1 MTTDL
6 QGLTRERVG
15 VSRKFGL
22 IAAPLAAIA
31 YPWTLRAF
39 NVAAVESL
47 EPSRP
52 AHLALWLGAAL
63 FLALA
68 FAIPLVGLLASL
80 RLARIAG
87 PTAAERRAELVALI
101 VVAAP
106 AIYTFL
112 GVVDYMTN
120 SPLPDEWA
128 FALLWAVLIIA
139 VAVSPDRPCPI
150 ASAAVAPAALR
161 VAHGVAAIAILAV
174 FLGFHL
180 VNHLAGLIGP
190 DAHRSLMKS
199 VHAIYGSAV
208 VEPLLVAVLL
218 FQVAS
223 GSFLASRHLR
233 ASADPFRFFQIASGV
248 YLAVFILGHMNSVFV
263 YARSWSNPPIVTDWS
278 FATSEA
284 WGGLIRSGWSNR
296 LIPHYA
302 FGVFFVVAHMG
313 AGLRMAMIGHGL
325 PERWANRAMIGVATA
340 AFLLALAIM
349 LGMCGVR
356 LDIG

>member
-1 MTTDL
+1 MTIEA
-6 QGLTRERVG
+6 QGITPDRVG
-15 VSRKFGL
+15 VSRKFTL

-31 YPWTLRAF
+31 YPWTPRAF
-39 NVAAVESL
+39 NIAAAEIV

-52 AHLALWLGAAL
+52 AHLIFWLGAAL

-68 FAIPLVGLLASL
+68 FAIPLIGLLASF
-80 RLARIAG
+80 RLARVTA
-87 PTAAERRAELVALI
+87 PTVTERRAELVALL

-112 GVVDYMTN
+112 GVVDFMTN

-128 FALLWAVLIIA
+128 FALLWALLI
-139 VAVSPDRPCPI
+139 VAVVASPDRPYPL
-150 ASAAVAPAALR
+150 ASAAAAPATLR

-180 VNHLAGLIGP
+180 VNHLTGLIGP

-199 VHAIYGSAV
+199 VHAIYGSAL
-208 VEPLLVAVLL
+208 VEPLLVAALL

-233 ASADPFRFFQIASGV
+233 ASADPFRIFQIAAGV
-248 YLAVFILGHMNSVFV
+248 YLAFFILGHMNSVFI
-263 YARSWSNPPIVTDWS
+263 YARSWSDPPIVTDWS

-284 WGGLIRSGWSNR
+284 WGGLIKSGWSNR

-302 FGVFFVVAHMG
+302 LGVFFVVAHMG
-313 AGLRMAMIGHGL
+313 AGLRMAMIGHNL
-325 PERWANRAMIGVATA
+325 PERWANRAMFGVAA
-340 AFLLALAIM
+340 AAALLALAIM
-349 LGMCGVR
+349 LGMCGLR
-356 LDIG
+356 LDLV

>member
-1 MTTDL
+1 MTIESQSIALD
-6 QGLTRERVG
+6 RVG

-31 YPWTLRAF
+31 YPWTLLAF
-39 NVAAVESL
+39 NVAAAELL
-47 EPSRP
+47 EPSRQ
-52 AHLALWLGAAL
+52 AHLIIWLGAAV

-68 FAIPLVGLLASL
+68 FAIPLIGLLASF
-80 RLARIAG
+80 RLARIAA

-101 VVAAP
+101 VVATP

-112 GVVDYMTN
+112 GVVDFMTN

-128 FALLWAVLIIA
+128 FALLWALLI
-139 VAVSPDRPCPI
+139 VAVIASPDSPYPP
-150 ASAAVAPAALR
+150 ASAAAAPATLR

-199 VHAIYGSAV
+199 VHAIYGSAL
-208 VEPLLVAVLL
+208 VEPLLVAALL

-233 ASADPFRFFQIASGV
+233 ASADPFRVFQISAGI
-248 YLAVFILGHMNSVFV
+248 YLAFFILGHMNSVFI

-284 WGGLIRSGWSNR
+284 WGGLIKSGWSNR

-302 FGVFFVVAHMG
+302 LGVFFVVAHLG

-325 PERWANRAMIGVATA
+325 PKRWANKAMIGVATVA
-340 AFLLALAIM
+340 ALLALAIM

-356 LDIG
+356 LVLA